1 MPPVCTTAT
10 LQPTWSQCYDGRRRQ
25 AVPSEAV
32 PEEALLRKHVH
43 SPCAHGGVVIPLLL
57 LALVMSGA
65 APWPAAGRT
74 VPIPG
79 HHLGVP
85 PGARVLGPL
94 PAGRP
99 LHLIVGL
106 RVRHPAVLAAFL
118 HARRAWAL
126 SRPTLTPAQL
136 AAFFSPTRAAE
147 EAVAAYLR
155 AHGLHILRTYPD
167 RLLLDVAGS
176 ARQVEAAFGVSLV
189 SYRDR
194 HGHVRYA
201 NATPPRLP
209 VTMAGLVGT
218 VVGLRDDGPLRHA
231 PAPRSWHHGRAP
243 HPATWAKPT
252 ARHEGCALACAA
264 RTERGLRPASGPAAP
279 PAGLLTPAQL
289 RAAYD

>member
-10 LQPTWSQCYDGRRRQ
+10 LQPTWSQCYDGRRRE
-25 AVPSEAV
+25 AVPSEAI

-65 APWPAAGRT
+65 SPGPAAGRT

-79 HHLGVP
+79 NPLGVP

-99 LHLIVGL
+99 LRLVVGL
-106 RVRHPAVLAAFL
+106 SVRHPAVLTAFL
-118 HARRAWAL
+118 HARRAWSL
-126 SRPTLTPAQL
+126 SRPTLTPAQF
-136 AAFFSPTRAAE
+136 AAFFSPTRAEE

-155 AHGLHILRTYPD
+155 AHGLRILRTYPD

-209 VTMAGLVGT
+209 VPVAGLVGT
-218 VVGLRDDGPLRHA
+218 VVGLRDDGALRRA

-243 HPATWAKPT
+243 RPPTWPQPT
-252 ARHEGCALACAA
+252 ARSVACGHACAA
-264 RTERGLRPASGPAAP
+264 GTRRGLRPASG
-279 PAGLLTPAQL
+279 
-289 RAAYD
+289 